1 MNFKPKQFLKRIAV
15 TITAAALS
23 LSLASQP
30 ALADGF
36 TGSSTGSSTYKF
48 SPDGVKYGVSQSG
61 QYVSW
66 RVSLYISTNKDGRI
80 NVNTDSIVGQ
90 KNLVY
95 VGSIYYNN
103 FPTDRTVYAQT
114 DYTADHRGS
123 LVTTSYPRVTKLKST
138 AKKLYG
144 SEQHTPNKEPVY
156 QVNNNSL
163 LPSQVSECDGTKVKN
178 IVEEGGNNAG
188 SFTEKVIRNLNEAL
202 GGTKDNLIPLY
213 ALIAKSTAKNGIGAE
228 RLGADVKAKLA
239 ASKESTGNIDY
250 NLLLP
255 TNKKAIVEWVCV
267 VEPTCE
273 IRTHDDTAFYDVQL
287 YNSSTDSHRDNLVG
301 LADSGAILAVD
312 AFGFAQYNEYSITD
326 YGNSTKLAEVRT
338 RIPDFQPYHRWYNDD
353 SKTSWYTVWGK
364 LRSEFGQTNC
374 KTFATVNV
382 DTHSGYTKYLGVYTT
397 QMGATTFDIS
407 SPSDFAKKG
416 GISIYQT
423 KIAEPTGIPV
433 YYYIYDD
440 NNKFVE
446 CKEDTFDPAGNKNAK
461 FVPSQDYGTPIAD
474 ESNNTSDVKETSNG
488 KVRYADY
495 WNYVGPKSYRKE
507 YMRETYTGY
516 SNLKYMTDGKGDAQN
531 DEALITDAKPLT
543 EGLAVYS
550 NKKKDFVKSIHVK
563 VIKAPSVDIYYHTYT
578 YTIPDEYWD
587 YVNSELAGLEGTAY
601 EKRLEEIAE
610 EKGFPLVYTVT
621 EDKRTIALGK

>member
-1 MNFKPKQFLKRIAV
+1 MNFKPKQFLKRIAA

-30 ALADGF
+30 ALAGGF
-36 TGSSTGSSTYKF
+36 IGSSTGSSTYKF
-48 SPDGVKYGVSQSG
+48 SPDGVKYGVSESG

-66 RVSLYISTNKDGRI
+66 RVSLYISTNKDGRV
-80 NVNTDSIVGQ
+80 NVKTDSIVGQ

-114 DYTADHRGS
+114 DYTADHRDS
-123 LVTTSYPRVTKLKST
+123 LITTSYPRVTKLYS
-138 AKKLYG
+138 ADNKLKG

-163 LPSQVSECDGTKVKN
+163 LPSRVADCSGTKVKD
-178 IVEEGGNNAG
+178 IIEEGGNNAG
-188 SFTEKVIRNLNEAL
+188 SFTETVITQLNEAL
-202 GGTKDNLIPLY
+202 GGTKGNLKPLY
-213 ALIAKSTAKNGIGAE
+213 KKILSSTASRSG
-228 RLGADVKAKLA
+228 LGADVKTKLV
-239 ASKESTGNIDY
+239 ASADANGNPNYD
-250 NLLLP
+250 LLLP

-338 RIPDFQPYHRWYNDD
+338 RIPDFQPYHRWYNDEN
-353 SKTSWYTVWGK
+353 STSWYTTYGK
-364 LRSEFGQTNC
+364 LRSEFGHTNC

-382 DTHSGYTKYLGVYTT
+382 DIHSGYTRYLGVYTT
-397 QMGATTFDIS
+397 TAEGINSLTIKE
-407 SPSDFAKKG
+407 PSDFAKKG

-446 CKEDTFDPAGNKNAK
+446 CKEESYDPAGNKNAK
-461 FVPSQDYGTPIAD
+461 FVPSKDYGTPVAD
-474 ESNNTSDVKETSNG
+474 ESNNTSDVKETINS

-507 YMRETYTGY
+507 YMREAYTGY

-550 NKKKDFVKSIHVK
+550 NKKRDFVKSIHVK

>member
-1 MNFKPKQFLKRIAV
+1 M
-15 TITAAALS
+15 
-23 LSLASQP
+23 
-30 ALADGF
+30 
-36 TGSSTGSSTYKF
+36 
-48 SPDGVKYGVSQSG
+48 
-61 QYVSW
+61 
-66 RVSLYISTNKDGRI
+66 SLYISTNKDGRI

-114 DYTADHRGS
+114 DYTADRRDS
-123 LVTTSYPRVTKLKST
+123 LVTTSYPRVTKLRYT
-138 AKKLYG
+138 AKQLYG

-163 LPSQVSECDGTKVKN
+163 LPSQVSECDGTKVKD

-202 GGTKDNLIPLY
+202 GGTKGNLKPLY
-213 ALIAKSTAKNGIGAE
+213 RKILSSAVGRGG
-228 RLGADVKAKLA
+228 LGADVKTKLV
-239 ASKESTGNIDY
+239 ASADANGNPDY
-250 NLLLP
+250 DLLLP

-312 AFGFAQYNEYSITD
+312 AFGFAQYNEYFITD

-338 RIPDFQPYHRWYNDD
+338 RIPDFQPYHRWYNDEN
-353 SKTSWYTVWGK
+353 STSWYTTYGK
-364 LRSEFGQTNC
+364 LRSEFGHTNC

-382 DTHSGYTKYLGVYTT
+382 DIHSGYTRYLGVYTT
-397 QMGATTFDIS
+397 TAEGINSLTIKE
-407 SPSDFAKKG
+407 PSDFAKKG

-474 ESNNTSDVKETSNG
+474 ESNNTSDVS
-488 KVRYADY
+488 
-495 WNYVGPKSYRKE
+495 P
-507 YMRETYTGY
+507 
-516 SNLKYMTDGKGDAQN
+516 
-531 DEALITDAKPLT
+531 
-543 EGLAVYS
+543 
-550 NKKKDFVKSIHVK
+550 
-563 VIKAPSVDIYYHTYT
+563 
-578 YTIPDEYWD
+578 
-587 YVNSELAGLEGTAY
+587 
-601 EKRLEEIAE
+601 IA
-610 EKGFPLVYTVT
+610 KGF
-621 EDKRTIALGK
+621 RA

>member
-1 MNFKPKQFLKRIAV
+1 MNFKPKQFLKRIAA

-23 LSLASQP
+23 LSLASQL
-30 ALADGF
+30 ALADDGF
-36 TGSSTGSSTYKF
+36 FGNSSGKIYSSYHKSGYTYGF
-48 SPDGVKYGVSQSG
+48 SREG
-61 QYVSW
+61 QNVSW

-80 NVNTDSIVGQ
+80 NVKTDSIVGQ

-95 VGSIYYNN
+95 VGSIFYNN
-103 FPTDRTVYAQT
+103 FPADRTVYAHI
-114 DYTADHRGS
+114 DYTADRRNS
-123 LVTTSYPRVTKLKST
+123 LATSSYPCVTELIST
-138 AKKLYG
+138 HKQLYG
-144 SEQHTPNKEPVY
+144 SDQYTPNKEPIY
-156 QVNNNSL
+156 QVFNNSL
-163 LPSQVSECDGTKVKN
+163 LPSTAQNCQGTTVKD
-178 IVEEGGNNAG
+178 IIEMGGNEAG
-188 SFTEKVIRNLNEAL
+188 SFTEKVIIDLNEKL
-202 GGTKDNLIPLY
+202 GGTSGNLIPLY

-239 ASKESTGNIDY
+239 ASKENTGKTDY

-267 VEPTCE
+267 VEPLCE
-273 IRTHDDTAFYDVQL
+273 IITYEDTSFYDVQL
-287 YNSSTDSHRDNLVG
+287 YTTQMGICRPTRVG
-301 LADSGAILAVD
+301 LDDLYTTLAVD
-312 AFGFAQYNEYSITD
+312 SYGIAQYNEYSKYD
-326 YGNSTKLAEVRT
+326 YRDNSPTIKSIQKI
-338 RIPDFQPYHRWYNDD
+338 IPEFVPYHVWPAATSYYN
-353 SKTSWYTVWGK
+353 THGK
-364 LRSEFGQTNC
+364 IRAEFGELNS
-374 KTFATVNV
+374 KVFASVNV
-382 DTHSGYTKYLGVYTT
+382 DTHPGYTTYLGVNTSTGTESFLLMT
-397 QMGATTFDIS
+397 QAE
-407 SPSDFAKKG
+407 DFAKKG

-621 EDKRTIALGK
+621 EDKKTIALGK

>member
-1 MNFKPKQFLKRIAV
+1 MNFKPKQFLKRIAA

-30 ALADGF
+30 ALADGGF
-36 TGSSTGSSTYKF
+36 TGNSTGNSTYTF
-48 SPDGVKYGVSQSG
+48 NPDGVTYGISLTG

-103 FPTDRTVYAQT
+103 FPTNRTVYAQT
-114 DYTADHRGS
+114 DYTADRRDN
-123 LVTTSYPRVTKLKST
+123 LVTTTYPRVTRLRST
-138 AKKLYG
+138 AKQLYG
-144 SEQHTPNKEPVY
+144 SDQFTPNKEPVY

-163 LPSQVSECDGTKVKN
+163 LPSKVSECDGTKVKD
-178 IVEEGGNNAG
+178 IVEAGGNNAG
-188 SFTEKVIRNLNEAL
+188 SFTETVITHLNEKL
-202 GGTKDNLIPLY
+202 GGTKKDLEPIYTQILSSIV
-213 ALIAKSTAKNGIGAE
+213 AAKDS
-228 RLGADVKAKLA
+228 LGADVVTKLA
-239 ASKESTGNIDY
+239 NSKFAAGKTDY
-250 NLLLP
+250 SLLLP

-273 IRTHDDTAFYDVQL
+273 ICTHDNSAFYDVQL
-287 YNSSTDSHRDNLVG
+287 YNSSTNSHKYNLVG
-301 LADSGAILAVD
+301 LADVSAILAVD
-312 AFGFAQYNEYSITD
+312 AYGFIQYNEHSKTD
-326 YGNSTKLAEVRT
+326 YAAASTLARIQT
-338 RIPDFQPYHRWYNDD
+338 RIPDFQPYHAWPKATNF
-353 SKTSWYTVWGK
+353 YTAWGK
-364 LRSEFGQTNC
+364 LRAELSHNSPN
-374 KTFATVNV
+374 FATVNV

-397 QMGATTFDIS
+397 QMGATTFDTDRS
-407 SPSDFAKKG
+407 AEFAKKG

-446 CKEDTFDPAGNKNAK
+446 CKEESYDPAGNKNAK
-461 FVPSQDYGTPIAD
+461 FVPSKDYGTPIAD
-474 ESNNTSDVKETSNG
+474 ESNNTSDVKETINS

-507 YMRETYTGY
+507 YMREAYTGY

-550 NKKKDFVKSIHVK
+550 NKKRDFVKSIHVK